1 MVPEAGTTID
11 RVVLRYLNVPLVR
24 PYVVSSRTIRA
35 FDPIV
40 VEIRDS
46 DGRVGWGEAL
56 ISPGYTDETREG
68 AWDFVV
74 EHGRAVR
81 GLSIRSAIERVTASV
96 ASSPG
101 AASALLSA
109 LDMLGRHPVLADA
122 SPRTVPLLVPLQ
134 SDDTGALAEEISK
147 RLEEGY
153 RTFKVKVGFDARG
166 DLERVGII
174 QKLVDGRALLR
185 LDANRGFGREAGQ
198 SFASSLDPAG
208 IELFEQ
214 PCGSHDWQDNAAVA
228 AVCRVPFML
237 DESIYGLSDIDKA
250 AAVPGVTHVKLKL
263 KKVGGID
270 MLLDAINLVKERGLT
285 PVLGDGVS
293 IDLGCW
299 MEACVAAAVIRN
311 AGEMNGFMKISRS
324 IFVDAMVPDQGSIQ
338 LPGGYWPQV
347 DRDALQ
353 RYTVKERRAD

>member
-1 MVPEAGTTID
+1 MVPEGEARID

-40 VEIRDS
+40 VEVRDS
-46 DGRVGWGEAL
+46 DGRTGWGEAL

-74 EHGRAVR
+74 AHGRALR
-81 GLSIRSAIERVTASV
+81 GLSIRSAIGLIAKEV
-96 ASSPG
+96 ANSPG

-122 SPRTVPLLVPLQ
+122 SSRMIPLLVPLQ
-134 SDDTGALAEEISK
+134 SDDKGALAEEID
-147 RLEEGY
+147 RRIEEGY
-153 RTFKVKVGFDARG
+153 RTFKVKVGFDASG
-166 DLERVGII
+166 DLGRVGVI
-174 QKLVDGRALLR
+174 QQLVAGRALLR
-185 LDANRGFGREAGQ
+185 LDANRGFSREAGKT
-198 SFASSLDPAG
+198 FASSLDPAG

-214 PCGSHDWQDNAAVA
+214 PCGAHDWEDNAAVA

-237 DESIYGLSDIDKA
+237 DESIYGLPDIDLA

-263 KKVGGID
+263 KKIGGID
-270 MLLDAINLVKERGLT
+270 MLLHAIDLVKERGLT

-311 AGEMNGFMKISRS
+311 AGEMNGFMKASRS
-324 IFVDAMVPDQGSIQ
+324 VFVNEMRLDQGAIS
-338 LPGGYWPQV
+338 LPGGYWPQL
-347 DRDALQ
+347 DLDALQ
-353 RYTVKERRAD
+353 HYTVKERRAD